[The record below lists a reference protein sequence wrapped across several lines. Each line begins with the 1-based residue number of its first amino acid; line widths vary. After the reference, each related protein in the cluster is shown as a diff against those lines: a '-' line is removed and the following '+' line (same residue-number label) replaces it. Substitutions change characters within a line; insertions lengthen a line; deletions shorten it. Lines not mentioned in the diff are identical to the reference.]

1 MKPAGGIPR
10 SAWGLLVGAGVTALG
25 CAALG
30 LGLFDGL
37 NNYGLDLHFR
47 RLSTIG
53 ADPRVVLID
62 INDHALR
69 AVGDWPWPRRRY
81 AQLVETLGEL
91 GAEAIV
97 LDLVLSEPASPRTE
111 HAGLGPHYDVDTE
124 LVELGDRA
132 GDAIIFDDD
141 ELRDAITE
149 AGNVYLA
156 MFFRL
161 TPPGVDPDTGI
172 DGRIP
177 PYQARMTALLEQD
190 FSLDVSALASA
201 MGKSAPAD
209 VRTIEERLPRAKH
222 RVALRAAGR
231 YFADHPAGTFRAFF
245 ELMVPGVD
253 FHAITP
259 DREDLIRAYRA
270 QDAFR
275 ALADSSPA
283 VPPALSGRVPR
294 ASDLTLPVEKL
305 AWAAKG
311 IGFVTFEREA
321 SGGVV
326 REIPMV
332 ADAEGVLVSQL
343 GLLVATDVLGI
354 DRSSVTCA
362 GRQLLL
368 GSGLGQRHL
377 PLSKE
382 GRTLLNWHVPRG
394 SKRWQD
400 SFDHIPVAR
409 VLEIALSDQAR
420 VENDRHLGLAMGELV
435 KLRHAETH
443 AIYTQYV
450 RLINRRLALQE
461 NRTGVRGISGDPSP
475 APGTYSADN
484 AGKSERARLDSEI
497 RRIEQDAIL
506 WLRRVHGLWASTEP
520 TNDVER
526 AQRDEIR
533 ELDAKF
539 GDGQLAERLGT
550 LNDRLVSRSDTLR
563 AELAPRIKGKICL
576 VGYTASGVADLVTSP
591 VYDSMP
597 GVMAHANIINMILQN
612 QPIERGPVWLNVLI
626 MLMGG
631 ILITFVTCARGP
643 VFSAASL
650 LVLVGVVGGMGAFS
664 FRSFGYYLASPG
676 VVVQACVV
684 WAFVTAYRQFTEERV
699 RRQFQRALAQYTSPA
714 VAARIAGKANV
725 DDLTPQAARVTCFFS
740 DLYGFTPLSERLGA
754 ERTRLVLNPYLRA
767 MSRVLVEHRALINKF
782 MGDGIFAFFNA
793 PIWPCSSHSEAA
805 CACAL
810 ASVEALGELNRQMA
824 TSPRG
829 EPHLGDGKPL
839 AMRIGISSGEV
850 FVGDYGSDTKLDYTC
865 IGDTVNLAARLEDAN
880 KTFGTTI
887 LVDDACRRGA
897 GDRFTFR
904 SLGRIEVVGKALP
917 VEVHEL
923 VALAGELA
931 GHHRPG

>member
-1 MKPAGGIPR
+1 MKRAGGIPR
-10 SAWGLLVGAGVTALG
+10 SVWGLLVGAGVTALG
-25 CAALG
+25 CGALA

-47 RLSTIG
+47 RLSTIE

-81 AQLVETLGEL
+81 AQLIDTLAKL
-91 GAEAIV
+91 GGEAIV

-132 GDAIIFDDD
+132 GDAIIYDDD
-141 ELRDAITE
+141 ELRNALTE

-161 TPPGVDPDTGI
+161 TPPGTDPLTDI
-172 DGRIP
+172 DGKAQSDRS
-177 PYQARMTALLEQD
+177 RMIALLEQD
-190 FSLDVSALASA
+190 FSLDVPALASA
-201 MGKSAPAD
+201 MGESTPVD
-209 VRTIEERLPRAKH
+209 FRTIEEHLPRAKH

-231 YFADHPAGTFRAFF
+231 YFAEHPSGTFRAFF
-245 ELMVPGVD
+245 ELMVPRRD

-283 VPPALSGRVPR
+283 VPPALSGRVPH
-294 ASDLTLPVEKL
+294 AFDLTLPVEKL
-305 AWAAKG
+305 AQAAKG

-332 ADAEGVLVSQL
+332 ADAQGVLVSQL
-343 GLLVATDVLGI
+343 GLLVATDVLGL

-362 GRQLLL
+362 GKQLLL
-368 GSGLGQRHL
+368 GSGLRQRRL
-377 PLSKE
+377 PLSIK

-394 SKRWQD
+394 SNRWQD

-420 VENDRHLGLAMGELV
+420 VDNDRRLGLAMGELV

-443 AIYTQYV
+443 ATYTEYV
-450 RLINRRLALQE
+450 RLVNRRLALQKH
-461 NRTGVRGISGDPSP
+461 RSGVRGSSRDRSP
-475 APGTYSADN
+475 APGRDDAHNADE
-484 AGKSERARLDSEI
+484 SEGAQLDADIRL
-497 RRIEQDAIL
+497 IEQDAIL
-506 WLRRVHGLWASTEP
+506 WLRRVHGLWKSTEP
-520 TNDVER
+520 ADDVER

-533 ELDAKF
+533 ELYGKF
-539 GDGQLAERLGT
+539 GEGQLAERLGA
-550 LNDRLVSRSDTLR
+550 LNDRLASRADTLR

-576 VGYTASGVADLVTSP
+576 IGYTASGVADLVTAP

-597 GVMAHANIINMILQN
+597 GVMAHANIINMLLQN
-612 QPIERGPVWLNVLI
+612 QPARRGPVWLNVLI
-626 MLMGG
+626 LLMGG

-643 VFSAASL
+643 VLSAGSL
-650 LVLVGVVGGMGAFS
+650 LVLVGVIVGISVFS
-664 FRSFGYYLASPG
+664 FRSFGYYIASPG
-676 VVVQACVV
+676 AAVQACVV
-684 WAFVTAYRQFTEERV
+684 WACVTAYRQFTEERV

-767 MSRVLVEHRALINKF
+767 MSRALVEHRALINKF

-793 PIWPCSSHSEAA
+793 PIWPCSGHSEAA

-810 ASVEALGELNRQMA
+810 ASVEALAELNRQMA
-824 TSPRG
+824 AGSHG
-829 EPHLGDGKPL
+829 EPHLRDGEPL

-887 LVDDACRRGA
+887 LVDDACRRAA

-923 VALAGELA
+923 VGLAGELDS
-931 GHHRPG
+931 HQRPG

>member
-1 MKPAGGIPR
+1 MKRAGGIPR

-25 CAALG
+25 CGALALG
-30 LGLFDGL
+30 LYDGF
-37 NNYGLDLHFR
+37 NNYGLDIHFR
-47 RLSTIG
+47 RISTIA

-62 INDHALR
+62 INDHAL
-69 AVGDWPWPRRRY
+69 AVVGDWPWPRRRY
-81 AQLVETLGEL
+81 AQLVDTLGEL

-97 LDLVLSEPASPRTE
+97 LDLVLSEPASPRTQ

-124 LVELGDRA
+124 LVELGDRTA
-132 GDAIIFDDD
+132 DAIIFDDD
-141 ELRDAITE
+141 ELRDALAK

-161 TPPGVDPDTGI
+161 TSPGVDPHTDI
-172 DGRIP
+172 DGNP
-177 PYQARMTALLEQD
+177 PPDQQRLAALLEQD
-190 FSLDVSALASA
+190 FSLDVSALARA
-201 MGKSAPAD
+201 MGKSTPAD
-209 VRTIEERLPRAKH
+209 VRTIEEHLSRAKQ

-245 ELMVPGVD
+245 EVMVPTGD

-283 VPPALSGRVPR
+283 VPPALHGRVPR
-294 ASDLTLPVEKL
+294 AFDLTLPVEKL
-305 AWAAKG
+305 ARAAKG

-326 REIPMV
+326 REIPLV

-343 GLLVATDVLGI
+343 GLLVAMDVLGI

-368 GSGLGQRHL
+368 GSLLRQRHL
-377 PLSKE
+377 PLSRE
-382 GRTLLNWHVPRG
+382 GRTLLNWHVPRRAN
-394 SKRWQD
+394 RWQD

-409 VLEIALSDQAR
+409 VLKIALSDEAR
-420 VENDRHLGLAMGELV
+420 VDNDTHLGLAMGELV

-443 AIYTQYV
+443 ATYTQYA
-450 RLINRRLALQE
+450 RLVNRRLALQRK
-461 NRTGVRGISGDPSP
+461 RTGAHGSSRDPSP
-475 APGTYSADN
+475 APGS
-484 AGKSERARLDSEI
+484 GGARYANENEKLELDSEI
-497 RRIEQDAIL
+497 LRIEEDAVL

-520 TNDVER
+520 TNEVER
-526 AQRDEIR
+526 AQRDEIGK
-533 ELDAKF
+533 LYAKF
-539 GDGQLAERLGT
+539 GDRQLAKRLGA
-550 LNDRLVSRSDTLR
+550 LNDRLAARANSLR
-563 AELAPRIKGKICL
+563 VELAPRIKGKICL

-612 QPIERGPVWLNVLI
+612 EPAKRGPVWLNVLI
-626 MLMGG
+626 MLAGG
-631 ILITFVTCARGP
+631 ILITLVTCARGP
-643 VFSAASL
+643 VFSAGSL
-650 LVLVGVVGGMGAFS
+650 LALVGVIVGIGAFC
-664 FRSFGYYLASPG
+664 FWSFGYYIASPATT
-676 VVVQACVV
+676 VQACVV
-684 WAFVTAYRQFTEERV
+684 WACVTAHRQFTEERV
-699 RRQFQRALAQYTSPA
+699 RRQFQRALAQDTSPA

-810 ASVEALGELNRQMA
+810 ASVAALEELNRQMA
-824 TSPRG
+824 AGPSG
-829 EPHLGDGKPL
+829 EPHLGDGQPL

-865 IGDTVNLAARLEDAN
+865 IGDTVNLASRLEDAN
-880 KTFGTTI
+880 KTFGTAI
-887 LVDDACRRGA
+887 LVDDACRRAA
-897 GDRFTFR
+897 GDQFTFR
-904 SLGRIEVVGKALP
+904 SLGRIEVVGKAIP
-917 VEVHEL
+917 VDVHEL
-923 VALAGELA
+923 VGLSGELD
-931 GHHRPG
+931 GHHRAG